1 MTKEFYFSLDFNGEI
16 EDMDIYENVEENEV
30 EGIINTLKEK
40 GLMVSE
46 HRTQGEVIIKDGT
59 VNVDYQYFTGPED
72 GLYDELT
79 LTTTI

>member
-16 EDMDIYENVEENEV
+16 EDVDLYENVEENEV

-46 HRTQGEVIIKDGT
+46 HRTQGEVTIKEGT